1 MLTLDPTYSVEAWGW
16 FDVSLF
22 DLKWPARVGRHMD
35 LDDVRVIDLTRL
47 LPGPYATRLL
57 ADLGAD
63 VIRVE
68 PPDGVDYARWMPPT
82 TDEGVGALFASLN
95 RGKRSVALDLKDDRH
110 RGAFEQL
117 LSTGDVL
124 IEGFRPGV
132 VSRLGLEPEAV
143 RKRHPSL
150 VYCSLSA
157 YGQDGPY
164 RDRAGHDLN
173 YVGLS
178 GLLDMTRRDDGERP
192 RIPGYPVADMASG
205 AMAAFGVVSALLSR
219 ELGDGSGTYLDL
231 SMAECVLSFSQAV
244 SAPAAQGGDPRP
256 GETEL
261 TGDLPWYDVYESGDG
276 RYVTLAA
283 LEPRF
288 WRAFCEA
295 VDRPDLESA
304 HGTTDPAERE
314 ALRAEL
320 VEVFANRTREAWGDL
335 EETEVPV
342 EPVLTPAEALEHP
355 QVRTR
360 AALTAEGWPRSPVVG
375 GGGAD
380 RTGESAPVPGHG
392 EHTESVL
399 AEVGIGTDAIEEIV
413 DP

>member
-1 MLTLDPTYSVEAWGW
+1 
-16 FDVSLF
+16 
-22 DLKWPARVGRHMD
+22 MD

-68 PPDGVDYARWMPPT
+68 PPDGGDYARWMPPT

-143 RKRHPSL
+143 LEHHPSL

-173 YVGLS
+173 YVGLT
-178 GLLDMTRRDDGERP
+178 GLLDMTRRDDDERP

-219 ELGDGSGTYLDL
+219 ELGDGSGTYLDI

-244 SAPAAQGGDPRP
+244 SAPATLGSDPRP
-256 GETEL
+256 GETDL
-261 TGDLPWYDVYESGDG
+261 TGGLPWYDVYESGDG

-295 VDRPDLESA
+295 VDRPDLEDA

-320 VEVFANRTREAWGDL
+320 AEVFASRSREQWAAL

-342 EPVLTPAEALEHP
+342 EPVLTPAEAIEHP
-355 QVRTR
+355 QFESR
-360 AALTAEGWPRSPVVG
+360 AATTADGWPRSPVR
-375 GGGAD
+375 AD
-380 RTGESAPVPGHG
+380 ASPAQDSASSPPPGHG

-399 AEVGIGTDAIEEIV
+399 ADVGLSTDTIDEIV
-413 DP
+413 GR